1 MPDLSSSVFSNHLA
15 NFHIKQIIAGH
26 CARLILLVDY
36 SKFGQRSLCKV
47 LDVSQIHTIVTDS
60 QAPQEA
66 IDLLQQKGHE
76 VQVVDLKG
84 WREWGNGN
92 AA

>member
-1 MPDLSSSVFSNHLA
+1 MGTLR
-15 NFHIKQIIAGH
+15 IKQVIAGH

-66 IDLLQQKGHE
+66 IDLLKQKGHE
-76 VQVVDLKG
+76 VQVADLKG
-84 WREWGNGN
+84 WREWENGN